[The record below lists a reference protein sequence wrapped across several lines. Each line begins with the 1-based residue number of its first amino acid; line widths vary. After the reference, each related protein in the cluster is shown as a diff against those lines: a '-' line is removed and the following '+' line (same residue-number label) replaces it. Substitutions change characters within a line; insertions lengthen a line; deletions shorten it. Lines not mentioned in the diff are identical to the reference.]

1 MQGYL
6 GRYLPG
12 SPGTETGLKRLGTT
26 CAQVPSFPFLPAEY
40 SLHLHGTA
48 PVRTQHT
55 LLTVYTHSRASCA
68 MLCAASIWPCTLLL
82 LGLVCCRD
90 GCHRHLRPRIS
101 HTHPQ
106 TLDRIVNLL
115 CNTDA
120 GPR

>member
-68 MLCAASIWPCTLLL
+68 MLCAASIWPCTLCSLAL
-82 LGLVCCRD
+82 FAVEMAVTATYAREY
-90 GCHRHLRPRIS
+90 HRHIHKHWTVS
-101 HTHPQ
+101 
-106 TLDRIVNLL
+106 
-115 CNTDA
+115 
-120 GPR
+120 